1 MSNPVVW
8 FEVLGQDADK
18 MRAFYSSLFGW
29 KYNLDP
35 ETKYGI
41 VQIGD
46 AGIAGGVGPAPP
58 GQRGGVTFYTQV
70 PDLEAAIERACEL
83 GSAVR
88 MPIAELPGT
97 RVAVVTDPEGHP
109 VGLCTPRP

>member
-29 KYNLDP
+29 KFNLDP

-46 AGIAGGVGPAPP
+46 AG
-58 GQRGGVTFYTQV
+58 
-70 PDLEAAIERACEL
+70 L
-83 GSAVR
+83 GSER
-88 MPIAELPGT
+88 SRRSPS
-97 RVAVVTDPEGHP
+97 
-109 VGLCTPRP
+109 GLVHAAPLMR